1 MNIIARFNKENVS
14 EDEAKKLRHR
24 RAVRGVVFDSENN
37 VALLHAKNEGYY
49 SIPGGGVDNE
59 ETYEE
64 AIVRECKEEVGCDVE
79 IVKYMGT
86 TLEYRKRNNL
96 LNESWG
102 YVVKIIGGKGLPIL
116 VGDESEAEKN
126 SILIWVS
133 LAEAIKLFE
142 SLPVQSELYAQYC
155 LDRDL
160 IFLQKVARDLDQQE
174 VTL

>member
-1 MNIIARFNKENVS
+1 MNIIALFNKENVS
-14 EDEAKKLRHR
+14 EDESKKLRHR

-59 ETYEE
+59 ETCEE

-79 IVKYMGT
+79 IVTYIGT
-86 TLEYRKRNNL
+86 TLEYRKGNNL

-102 YVVKIIGGKGLPIL
+102 YVVKIIRGKGLPFF

-133 LAEAIKLFE
+133 ITEAIKLLE
-142 SLPVQSELYAQYC
+142 SLPIQSELYAQYC

-160 IFLQKVARDLDQQE
+160 TFLKKAAEGLS
-174 VTL
+174 